1 MIYYQV
7 DMYSRLVDIV
17 ATQFLTRVFDKFT
30 EKTKKIAKKQ

>member
-1 MIYYQV
+1 MWP
-7 DMYSRLVDIV
+7 SFLCHV

>member
-1 MIYYQV
+1 MTNPF
-7 DMYSRLVDIV
+7 V